1 MDLTKL
7 VARGQ
12 ITIVDLNDAT
22 ALQVWLENNSA
33 DVQVY
38 NSDKDT
44 YTPDYTKTNV
54 VITPKVYLSGSS
66 TEQIGA
72 GHVSNIKYKIVGIAA
87 DGTYGQL
94 VDSTSFVINT
104 TNGTLTIKKNLVEFQ
119 SLNIT
124 MTIVVLHLLQLLF
137 RHRLLLLSLLL
148 LLHYLMCRFIL
159 VDLRL
164 INRHRVRT
172 HLLHLLQLLLM
183 VV

>member
-104 TNGTLTIKKNLVEFQ
+104 TNGTLTI
-119 SLNIT
+119 I
-124 MTIVVLHLLQLLF
+124 IVVLHLLQLLF